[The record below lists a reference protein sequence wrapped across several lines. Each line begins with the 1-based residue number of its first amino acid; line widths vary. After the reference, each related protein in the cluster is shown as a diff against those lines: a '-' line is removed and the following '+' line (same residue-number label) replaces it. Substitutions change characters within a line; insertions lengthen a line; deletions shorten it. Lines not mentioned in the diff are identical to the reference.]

1 MSAEMETDQVQNGTR
16 IETNGSGDQPE
27 IKKAKVTEGV
37 GKDKT
42 SKRLVENHLDLLS
55 IFSLQEKLRVL
66 SYRSGETSLSG
77 HQFFPKN
84 FRRKREVVIQVSAK
98 N

>member
-55 IFSLQEKLRVL
+55 IFSLEEKLKVKLR
-66 SYRSGETSLSG
+66 SYR
-77 HQFFPKN
+77 QFFFKEFLAVKGRWLSVQWSWKN
-84 FRRKREVVIQVSAK
+84 SR
-98 N
+98 